1 MSDFVEFSF
10 GMDDDKIGGKRFD
23 RYKGKEGETE
33 RLSFV
38 WWYLDEGGKPIFNWD
53 GLPKEV
59 LAKVT
64 PAIRAASEE
73 PPPRFTGAKRFYIPG
88 VGYVLDKG
96 PEMAKL
102 AGQASKPTIATIV
115 VVWPTDRNGQ
125 VNATRLEAG
134 EFDVKPWVFSRDKY
148 DMLSARHNEFP
159 LGQHDIQAKCTDTQ
173 YQKMDIVPC
182 KENLFRKVLGSEKLA
197 HIAQK
202 IMDQVIECEANIR
215 DRIATDMS
223 VAQVREKLGGG
234 GGTSATFN
242 PDTTAAVDAI
252 LDDVLAE

>member
-1 MSDFVEFSF
+1 MSDFMEFSF

-38 WWYLDEGGKPIFNWD
+38 WWYRDADGNPIFD
-53 GLPKEV
+53 RGELPE
-59 LAKVT
+59 
-64 PAIRAASEE
+64 AIRAKVPEGTN
-73 PPPRFTGAKRFYIPG
+73 PPPRFIGAKRFYIAG

-102 AGQASKPTIATIV
+102 AGQASKATIATVV

-125 VNATRLEAG
+125 LDVNRFQAG
-134 EFDVKPWVFSRDKY
+134 DFDVKPWVFSRDKY
-148 DMLSARHNEFP
+148 EMLQARHNEFP
-159 LGQHDIQAKCTDTQ
+159 LGEHDIQAKCTDTQ

-182 KENLFRKVLGSEKLA
+182 KQNLFRKVVETEKLR

-202 IMDQVIECEANIR
+202 IMAQVTECEATIR
-215 DRIATDMS
+215 DRIATEMS

-234 GGTSATFN
+234 GGGGNSSFS

>member
-10 GMDDDKIGGKRFD
+10 NIDDDKIGGKRFD

-38 WWYLDEGGKPIFNWD
+38 WWYPGDDGKPAFNRESPPQAMQAK
-53 GLPKEV
+53 LPEGV
-59 LAKVT
+59 N
-64 PAIRAASEE
+64 
-73 PPPRFTGAKRFYIPG
+73 PPPRFIGAKRYYIQG

-102 AGQASKPTIATIV
+102 AGQPSKATIATIV

-125 VNATRLEAG
+125 LDVGRFTAG
-134 EFDVKPWVFSRDKY
+134 DFEVKPWVFSRDKY
-148 DMLSARHNEFP
+148 DMLQARNNEFP
-159 LGQHDIQAKCTDTQ
+159 LAEHDIQAKCTDTQ

-182 KENLFRKVLGSEKLA
+182 KENLFRKVLETEKLR
-197 HIAQK
+197 HIADK
-202 IMDQVIECEANIR
+202 IMSAVAECEAGIK
-215 DRIATDMS
+215 DRIATDLT
-223 VAQVREKLGGG
+223 VAQVRERLGGG
-234 GGTSATFN
+234 GGTSQNFS

-252 LDDVLAE
+252 LDDVLAD